1 MLIWSVPRSP
11 GKIYTANTANASD
24 VSGRSRMSEMP
35 EGIEGQKNKSR
46 RCIRQKYGRSVMA
59 TNIGTWPLPHCSL
72 LMSGPISAIKGSR
85 AAHSVKWRSG
95 NCEENSN
102 FITHWNGQIC
112 AEMRSRHHCPKKS
125 KCLILCLVSKLG
137 LSLLEWFRS
146 LFLIFAPC
154 LCALLMGIFPPLQM
168 KCYQNIR
175 SGTTSLSKNLQP
187 QKWSNF
193 CQNLR
198 MRKIHRGNPSA
209 VANR

>member
-1 MLIWSVPRSP
+1 MSPIWHHEGFFIILNIKCLTIFTTLLVTR
-11 GKIYTANTANASD
+11 NAHTRCPPQPWQNLHRQHRKCLGCLWPLQNVRD
-24 VSGRSRMSEMP
+24 AGGDWRAE
-35 EGIEGQKNKSR
+35 EQKP

-125 KCLILCLVSKLG
+125 
-137 LSLLEWFRS
+137 
-146 LFLIFAPC
+146 
-154 LCALLMGIFPPLQM
+154 
-168 KCYQNIR
+168 
-175 SGTTSLSKNLQP
+175 
-187 QKWSNF
+187 
-193 CQNLR
+193 
-198 MRKIHRGNPSA
+198 
-209 VANR
+209 